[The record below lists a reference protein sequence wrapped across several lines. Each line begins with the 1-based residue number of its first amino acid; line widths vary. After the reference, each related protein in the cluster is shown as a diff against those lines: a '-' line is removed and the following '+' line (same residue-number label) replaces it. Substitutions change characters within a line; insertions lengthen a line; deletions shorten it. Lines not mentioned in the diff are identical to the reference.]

1 MDTNNTLRKTN
12 TELKAQGW
20 TRHLATVL
28 ATTLIFV
35 SGTSFVSLL
44 EAFH

>member
-1 MDTNNTLRKTN
+1 MRTHPASSKPNHTP
-12 TELKAQGW
+12 AVHW
-20 TRHLATVL
+20 TRQLGTVL

-35 SGTSFVSLL
+35 SGASFLSLL